1 MKLKALVLLAL
12 LSTLIACEQKEE
24 MQTETATATTGL
36 TTDADRF
43 SYGLGMVI
51 GERVL
56 KQYESVDYD
65 LLIEGMKAQHQSQA
79 TLITMEDAGAVLA
92 AHAQQQLETQTE
104 ANKMKGAD
112 YLAENAKK
120 EGVSVTESG
129 LQYSVITQ
137 GDGAKPGATDQ
148 VTDSIAQSPNSI
160 LGRSRPRSACHD
172 MPWAARPMCRFPLPV
187 AEHIPASKLFAVP
200 SSGRFG
206 SFSGVPVRRRRS
218 AHGNE
223 PSRHQLAETGQ
234 QGHGQCLPPAG
245 PFD

>member
-24 MQTETATATTGL
+24 MQTETETATATTGL

-65 LLIEGMKAQHQSQA
+65 LLVEGMKAQHQSQA

-92 AHAQQQLETQTE
+92 AHAEQQLETQTE
-104 ANKMKGAD
+104 ANKMKGAA

-120 EGVSVTESG
+120 EGVTITESG

-137 GDGAKPGATDQ
+137 GDGAKPAATDQ
-148 VTDSIAQSPNSI
+148 VTVHYRGTLIDGTEFDSSYSRGEPATFGLNQVIPGWTEGVQLMNVGSKYLFVVPYE
-160 LGRSRPRSACHD
+160 LGYGERGAGG
-172 MPWAARPMCRFPLPV
+172 A
-187 AEHIPASKLFAVP
+187 I
-200 SSGRFG
+200 
-206 SFSGVPVRRRRS
+206 
-218 AHGNE
+218 
-223 PSRHQLAETGQ
+223 
-234 QGHGQCLPPAG
+234 G
-245 PFD
+245 PFETLIFEVELIEIKS